1 MKSSMGNGRDVV
13 AFIKSQHE
21 QVKKMFQAV
30 LAARGPERSKA
41 FIELRRLLAVH
52 ETAEEEIVH
61 PAARKV
67 MDNGKQ
73 IIDAR
78 LQEERAAKEALAV
91 LESLDVDSPEFEIRF
106 GALRASVLSHA
117 ESEEREEL
125 AALGDRLEAGQ
136 LERMGKVVELA
147 EKLAPTRPHPGIES
161 AAANILTG
169 PFAAMVDRAR
179 DALQASQHHRH

>member
-1 MKSSMGNGRDVV
+1 MKTNMGNGRDVV
-13 AFIKSQHE
+13 AFLKSQHE
-21 QVKKMFQAV
+21 RVKGLFEAI

-61 PAARKV
+61 PAARRL

-91 LESLDVDSPEFEIRF
+91 LEALDVDSPEFEIRL
-106 GALRASVLSHA
+106 GALRASVIAHA

-125 AALGDRLEAGQ
+125 AALGDRLDAGQ
-136 LERMGKVVELA
+136 LERMGRAAELA
-147 EKLAPTRPHPGIES
+147 EKVAPTRPHSGIES
-161 AAANILTG
+161 ATANILTG
-169 PFAAMVDRAR
+169 PFSAMLDRAR
-179 DALQASQHHRH
+179 DALASHSHRH